1 MKRTMRS
8 LFLKIFLWFWAT
20 VVATGIALILTFI
33 LEPGNVPSRW
43 HAALLDAARYSG
55 AIAAEEAERGGAP
68 AASAY
73 IERFER
79 ETRLRACL
87 FDSAGGLIAG
97 SDCGSFQIMASHVTL
112 SHPSAFSLRYGIA
125 RVALAL
131 QGSSGRD
138 YIFATELPAGPRAAL
153 GIDRSSIALKWGI
166 ALLVSGFICYL
177 LTRYLTTPILRLRA
191 ASQQLAAGDLSTRA
205 AAMIES
211 RHDELG
217 DLVRDFDAMAC
228 RIEELVSRQ
237 RQLISDVSHELRSPL
252 ARLYVALDLGRE
264 RKGDDASFDHMEKDI
279 GLLNEMIGRLLTVA
293 RLDTSSQPV
302 PMTSV
307 DLTEIVSQIVRD
319 AAFESRE
326 RNGSV
331 KLTAS
336 EQFFVQGDAKLLQS
350 AIENLVRNAIRYTEP
365 GTPVEVM
372 LQPESRL
379 NASFVRLTVRDYGPG
394 VPESELVNIFQPFY
408 RISDARDR
416 QTGGAGLGLAIA
428 ERVIRVHGGT
438 IRAENATP
446 QGLRVE
452 VLLPH
457 SSMNSPDPV
466 SRVLEKRRA

>member
-1 MKRTMRS
+1 VRS

-20 VVATGIALILTFI
+20 VIATGIALILTF
-33 LEPGNVPSRW
+33 LFGPRSVPLQW
-43 HAALLDAARYSG
+43 HAILMDTAHSSG
-55 AIAAEEAERGGAP
+55 AIVVNEAERGGNS
-68 AASAY
+68 AAAAY
-73 IERFER
+73 IGWLEG
-79 ETRLRACL
+79 ETHLKTCL
-87 FDSAGGLIAG
+87 FDIGGGLVAG
-97 SDCGSFQIMASHVTL
+97 SDCGSFQSMTSRVTAAK
-112 SHPSAFSLRYGIA
+112 PSNFSMRYGIA
-125 RVALAL
+125 RVAMRLK
-131 QGSSGRD
+131 GSTGHE

-153 GIDRSSIALKWGI
+153 GLNRTTIALQWGV

-205 AAMIES
+205 ATVIER

-217 DLVRDFDAMAC
+217 DLVRDFDAMASH
-228 RIEELVSRQ
+228 IEELVSRQ

-264 RKGDDASFDHMEKDI
+264 RKGDDPAFDHMEKDI
-279 GLLNEMIGRLLTVA
+279 GLLSEMIGRLLTVA

-326 RNGSV
+326 RNGGV
-331 KLTAS
+331 ELTAH

-365 GTPVEVM
+365 GTPVEVL
-372 LQPESRL
+372 LQSERRL

-394 VPESELVNIFQPFY
+394 VPESELANIFQPFY
-408 RISDARDR
+408 RVSDARDR
-416 QTGGAGLGLAIA
+416 QSGGAGLGLAIA

-438 IRAENATP
+438 IRAENVTP
-446 QGLRVE
+446 RGLRVE
-452 VLLPH
+452 ALLPH
-457 SSMNSPDPV
+457 PPLNSRDPSSG
-466 SRVLEKRRA
+466 A